1 MRCRFALVAAA
12 VAPIA
17 ALALAAC
24 HRTPATLSGPKPADP
39 AKTYTAEIQTSMGN
53 IDVVLFPKQA
63 PLAVGNFVGLAT
75 GTQPWRNPIS
85 GQIMH
90 QPLYNNTIF
99 HRVIPKFMIQGGD
112 PMGNGTGDPGYEF
125 ADEVTP
131 ELKYDR
137 PGRLGMANS
146 GPNTNGCQFFITTVP
161 YHSLNGHYT
170 IFGQVTAGQDV
181 VDAISNVPR
190 DPSNNRPLKPI
201 RILRI
206 AVQIH

>member
-1 MRCRFALVAAA
+1 MRKRLTLACL
-12 VAPIA
+12 
-17 ALALAAC
+17 LALAAGFLLTAC
-24 HRTPATLSGPKPADP
+24 HRAPATVSGPKAADA
-39 AKTYTAEIQTSMGN
+39 AKTYTAVIVTSMGN
-53 IDVVLFPKQA
+53 ITLTLFPKAA

-75 GTQPWRNPIS
+75 GAQPWRNPLN

-125 ADEVTP
+125 PDEVTSG
-131 ELKYDR
+131 LTYDR

-161 YHSLNGHYT
+161 YASLNGHYT

-190 DPSNNRPLKPI
+190 DMQNNRPLKPVRII
-201 RILRI
+201 RID
-206 AVQIH
+206 VTTS